1 MSDNKKFLTLDGL
14 QAYHKKIMEYIDSR
28 FGDLS
33 TAEATVDLDT
43 GKITYI
49 FPKEEEKEDK
59 YYYPI
64 PYSLFEEED
73 KDE

>member
-1 MSDNKKFLTLDGL
+1 MSDNKKYLTLNGL
-14 QAYHKKIMEYIDSR
+14 EAYHRKLMEYIDSR

-33 TAEATVDLDT
+33 NAEATVDLDT
-43 GKITYI
+43 GKIT
-49 FPKEEEKEDK
+49 KEEEKEDK